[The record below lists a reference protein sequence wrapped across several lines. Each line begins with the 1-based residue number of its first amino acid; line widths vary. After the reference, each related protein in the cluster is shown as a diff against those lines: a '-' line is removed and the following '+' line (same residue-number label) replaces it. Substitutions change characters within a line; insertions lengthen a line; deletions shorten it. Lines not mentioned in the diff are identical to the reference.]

1 MTKVFYDGNCPI
13 CSREIKLYKQLCLD
27 NKVEWYDISNNT
39 NALKLI
45 NKSKDECLRSFH
57 VIENDITYKEVNAFF
72 VLWRKIKYFKF
83 ASAFFNF
90 FIIKSILNIFYK
102 SYAKYRYRKLY
113 LNKNLDK

>member
-1 MTKVFYDGNCPI
+1 MLYSYYMTKVFYDGNCPI

-72 VLWRKIKYFKF
+72 VLW
-83 ASAFFNF
+83 
-90 FIIKSILNIFYK
+90 
-102 SYAKYRYRKLY
+102 
-113 LNKNLDK
+113 